1 LDRLEVEH
9 NNLRAALRWA
19 QGWEPGD
26 HGSIARALSG
36 LGHVAAAEGDYTRAR
51 ALQAESVAL
60 MRELGDRL
68 DLDPT
73 LGHLGFA
80 SLAQGNY
87 MMAAAYF
94 AESPALAR
102 ESGARG

>member
-1 LDRLEVEH
+1 
-9 NNLRAALRWA
+9 
-19 QGWEPGD
+19 
-26 HGSIARALSG
+26 
-36 LGHVAAAEGDYTRAR
+36 
-51 ALQAESVAL
+51 

-87 MMAAAYF
+87 RMAAAYF